1 MLTLSGARDFLRKSP
16 RTTCKRKIR
25 LHIQASLCALGFFFQ
40 YREWDLNPHSRFGPK
55 DFHTNRGL
63 LGLCLNR
70 ILADVGCGYIVS
82 THLGASLSST

>member
-40 YREWDLNPHSRFGPK
+40 YREWDLNPQ
-55 DFHTNRGL
+55 NRGL